1 MLHDCRT
8 NTNWTGQG
16 KTRQDSTKSIN
27 NINTA
32 WQLEH
37 AKYHRFLDFFKALMS
52 MDKYDVYTKV
62 YWRRKRE
69 HGRAQKHS
77 RTRM

>member
-52 MDKYDVYTKV
+52 KTLTHTHVNTIFQFMLHFIYMNAF
-62 YWRRKRE
+62 
-69 HGRAQKHS
+69 GIQL
-77 RTRM
+77 